1 MSFSDIFLLA
11 IGLVSDSFAIAM
23 TTATAD
29 SSLSSGMML
38 RISLLFGLTQ
48 FLALVIGWQV
58 GIPFRRFFSGYEHW
72 ATCFVLVGVG
82 VKMMRQLFQKKTPN
96 SSTSLPMN
104 ITRWVILAIITN
116 LDDAAVGV
124 GLGLL
129 FGPMP
134 GVFVSIGGLTTATMF
149 SGFLIGR
156 KLHQVQWKWA
166 SLPGAAAL
174 LLLGLRIA
182 TYHIP

>member
-1 MSFSDIFLLA
+1 MS
-11 IGLVSDSFAIAM
+11 
-23 TTATAD
+23 
-29 SSLSSGMML
+29 

-72 ATCFVLVGVG
+72 ATCFVLVCVAA
-82 VKMMRQLFQKKTPN
+82 KLMRQLFQKKTLK

-104 ITRWVILAIITN
+104 ITRWLILSIITN

-124 GLGLL
+124 GLGL
-129 FGPMP
+129 
-134 GVFVSIGGLTTATMF
+134 VFVLFLQMAKVFVFIGSLTTATMF

-156 KLHQVQWKWA
+156 KLHRVQWKWA
-166 SLPGAAAL
+166 FLPGAAAL
-174 LLLGLRIA
+174 VLLGLRIA
-182 TYHIP
+182 SYHVP